1 MIYFVRRPTMGL
13 QAARPGRIR
22 IRIGFGVDPAA
33 LRVVAGR
40 LAVPPGP
47 HHPFRSPPLLR
58 PLYPDRR

>member
-22 IRIGFGVDPAA
+22 IGFGVDPAA
-33 LRVVAGR
+33 LWVVAGR
-40 LAVPPGP
+40 LAVPPGL
-47 HHPFRSPPLLR
+47 HHPFRPPPLLR